1 MSPEIALQSAVVDR
15 LGADMAVMAIV
26 AGRIFDQVP
35 ADRAPG
41 EPPYV
46 EIGPI
51 NRTRFEGCAAGWLI
65 RMRLYATSTDF
76 GRVEAW
82 NLADAIVAALDDR
95 IDETGAQAV
104 EALALAAPFRIL
116 DSLRVVQAGDV
127 VDPLQIKSVFVDVQA
142 VIARVG

>member
-1 MSPEIALQSAVVDR
+1 MSPEIALQSAVVDC

-82 NLADAIVAALDDR
+82 NLADAIVAALDGGMSKAAVCR
-95 IDETGAQAV
+95 NFGVKRTTLIET
-104 EALALAAPFRIL
+104 L
-116 DSLRVVQAGDV
+116 
-127 VDPLQIKSVFVDVQA
+127 
-142 VIARVG
+142 ARVGWTGSRGASSR